1 MHAIHKTV
9 AKIPF
14 LIESKNYLKERI
26 ACAIWNISNLFCDS
40 RQNTYICSIM
50 PKTSNTHKC
59 PNIEEYK
66 AILKKHSLK
75 ATPQRLAV
83 HEAMMSL
90 GHACA
95 DMVTDAIKKQGTAKV
110 TLASVYNILTHMA
123 MLGVYDYRLSSNNKM
138 YFDVNTFKH
147 IHFYDQDNHVF
158 RDVVDDELIALIE
171 SHLSRKRVKGYKV
184 EGFDIQLIGRPSKKK
199 YTI

>member
-1 MHAIHKTV
+1 MNNH
-9 AKIPF
+9 
-14 LIESKNYLKERI
+14 R
-26 ACAIWNISNLFCDS
+26 
-40 RQNTYICSIM
+40 
-50 PKTSNTHKC
+50 C
-59 PNIEEYK
+59 PTIEELK

-95 DMVTDAIKKQGTAKV
+95 DTVTEAIKEKGTAKV

-123 MLGVYDYRLSSNNKM
+123 MLGVYSYRLSANNKM

-158 RDVVDDELIALIE
+158 KDVVDDELVALIE
-171 SHLSRKRVKGYKV
+171 SHLSRKRVKGYRI
-184 EGFDIQLIGRPSKKK
+184 ESFDIQLVGRPTRKK
-199 YTI
+199 YSV

>member
-1 MHAIHKTV
+1 MNNH
-9 AKIPF
+9 
-14 LIESKNYLKERI
+14 R
-26 ACAIWNISNLFCDS
+26 
-40 RQNTYICSIM
+40 
-50 PKTSNTHKC
+50 C
-59 PNIEEYK
+59 PTIEEFK
-66 AILKKHSLK
+66 AILKNHSLK

-95 DMVTDAIKKQGTAKV
+95 DTVTEAIKEKGTAKV

-123 MLGVYDYRLSSNNKM
+123 MLGVYSYRLSANNKM

-158 RDVVDDELIALIE
+158 KDVVDDELVALIE
-171 SHLSRKRVKGYKV
+171 SHLSRKRVKGYRI
-184 EGFDIQLIGRPSKKK
+184 ESFDIQLVGRPTRKK
-199 YTI
+199 YSV